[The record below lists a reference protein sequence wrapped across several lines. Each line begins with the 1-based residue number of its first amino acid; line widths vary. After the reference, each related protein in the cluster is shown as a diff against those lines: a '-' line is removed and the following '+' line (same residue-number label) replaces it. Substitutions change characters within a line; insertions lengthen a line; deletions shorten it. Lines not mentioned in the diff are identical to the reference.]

1 MKPLNFEA
9 FPQLQTRRLQ
19 LRQLNMA
26 DDTAIF
32 FLRSDPEVN
41 KYIARTLSTSLEDAK
56 AFILKINNGIAQKES
71 LYWAICLDVKEVLV
85 GTICLWNFS
94 DDGTT
99 AEIGYEL
106 HPVYHGKGIMNEALQ
121 EVLHYGFQTLCLQS
135 VEAFTHHQN
144 ERSIYLL
151 LQNKFKLAPLRIDED
166 NPDNAVYILQN
177 NNY

>member
-9 FPQLQTRRLQ
+9 FPQLRTRRLQ

-56 AFILKINNGIAQKES
+56 AFILKINNGIAQNES
-71 LYWAICLDVKEVLV
+71 LYWAICLDGNASLA

-94 DDGTT
+94 EDRTT
-99 AEIGYEL
+99 AELGYEL
-106 HPVYHGKGIMNEALQ
+106 HPSYHGKGIMNEALQ
-121 EVLHYGFQTLCLQS
+121 EVLHYGFKTLCLQS
-135 VEAFTHHQN
+135 IEAFTHHRN
-144 ERSIYLL
+144 ERSIHLL
-151 LQNKFKLAPLRIDED
+151 LQNKFKLAPLRKDED
-166 NPDNAVYILQN
+166 SPNNAIYILQN